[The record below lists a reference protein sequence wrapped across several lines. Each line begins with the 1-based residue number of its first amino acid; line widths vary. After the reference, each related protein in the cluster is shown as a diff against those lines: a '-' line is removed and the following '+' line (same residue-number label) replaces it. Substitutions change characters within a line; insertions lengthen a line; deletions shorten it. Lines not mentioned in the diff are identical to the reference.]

1 MFKKF
6 IQPLVLVAL
15 YALVLG
21 CTEAPPAGFELA
33 YKEMKRLNLCIDFEN
48 KRELVGPSYAFPSRF
63 GGAGAGELEV
73 WVSRVGRVDEAGR
86 PDYIRPELANKVGRF
101 PFTFRTFKEEFKAAF
116 LVVAKIG
123 QNENAE
129 LLDRAIKSGTPLK
142 PCQP

>member
-1 MFKKF
+1 MLNRFSY
-6 IQPLVLVAL
+6 PLALVAL
-15 YALVLG
+15 CLSCVS

-63 GGAGAGELEV
+63 GDAELGGLEV
-73 WVSRVGRVDEAGR
+73 WVSRVGRLDEQGR
-86 PDYIRPELANKVGRF
+86 PDYIRPEMANKMGSY
-101 PFTFRTFKEEFKAAF
+101 PFTFRTFKQDLKAAF

-129 LLDRAIKSGTPLK
+129 LLDRAIKSGNPLE